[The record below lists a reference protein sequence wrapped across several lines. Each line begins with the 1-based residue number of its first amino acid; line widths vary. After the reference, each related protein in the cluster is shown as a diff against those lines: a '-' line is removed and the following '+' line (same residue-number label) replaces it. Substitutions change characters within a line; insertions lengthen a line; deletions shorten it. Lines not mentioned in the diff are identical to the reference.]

1 MPHAVQSE
9 GVQTTPVD
17 IALVQYMFNQLQP
30 ECQLVALSELFTS
43 YMKHLSLTIPED
55 FLRNAANAMVHLS
68 DAGRTNVL
76 YNLAK
81 GIGTIRL
88 DSTNTRFPVNQMPM
102 GLVEYIALFFAANNL
117 QQVCTVKMD
126 IVFIK

>member
-1 MPHAVQSE
+1 
-9 GVQTTPVD
+9 
-17 IALVQYMFNQLQP
+17 
-30 ECQLVALSELFTS
+30 
-43 YMKHLSLTIPED
+43 
-55 FLRNAANAMVHLS
+55 
-68 DAGRTNVL
+68 L

-88 DSTNTRFPVNQMPM
+88 DSTNTCCPVNQMPM
-102 GLVEYIALFFAANNL
+102 GLVEYIALFLAADNL